1 MASAVVV
8 QAGDGQVFQFPTRA
22 EAREFQ
28 AAAKDAGGTAVELIP
43 AAPPAARTLYD
54 IETHLAAL
62 VDTEEMVPAEREEE
76 YRLELERTLSEVVE
90 KRDRVGQFRLHL
102 VSQIELAKA
111 ERRRLEDREALY
123 QRALDKLDGYLT
135 WIIDGLGLDAKGKR
149 KNLDGKALTLGLHG
163 CKKRVEVTDEEAV
176 PAKYKRVTVTLPAAT
191 WELMMDSLDLE
202 LREQVLGEVTTPK
215 ADVNRTLAYTD
226 LAAEVAIPG
235 FSLVGGTYVEVK

>member
-8 QAGDGQVFQFPTRA
+8 QAGDGQVFQFPTPA

-62 VDTEEMVPAEREEE
+62 VDTEEMVPADLEEK
-76 YRLELERTLSEVVE
+76 YRLELGRTLSEVVE

-102 VSQIELAKA
+102 VSMIDIAEA
-111 ERRRLEDREALY
+111 ERRRLEEREASY

-135 WIIDGLGLDAKGKR
+135 WIIEGLGLDAKGKR
-149 KNLDGKALTLGLHG
+149 KKLEGKTLTLGLHG
-163 CKKRVEVTDEEAV
+163 CKKRVEVTDEQAV
-176 PAKYKRVTVTLPAAT
+176 PTKYKRVTVTMTADT
-191 WELMMDSLDLE
+191 WEAMMDSLDLE
-202 LREQVLGEVTTPK
+202 LREQVLGEVTSPK
-215 ADVNRTLAYTD
+215 LEVNRTVAYAD
-226 LAAEVAIPG
+226 LAADAAIPG
-235 FSLVGGTYVEVK
+235 LELSGGTYV